1 MESLDSCATNKSK
14 GGMERRSLESQ
25 LSDRARVR
33 LGVVPEAS
41 GPAIG
46 AWLVEDDPSSAIFLI
61 YMYFELIK
69 FWGVADQIRN
79 NKDILLGPQ
88 QRQSFGVYSFAI
100 QLMQRRSVP

>member
-1 MESLDSCATNKSK
+1 VESLDSCATNKSK

-46 AWLVEDDPSSAIFLI
+46 AWLVEEDPSSAIFLI
-61 YMYFELIK
+61 YLY
-69 FWGVADQIRN
+69 
-79 NKDILLGPQ
+79 IL
-88 QRQSFGVYSFAI
+88 
-100 QLMQRRSVP
+100 

>member
-1 MESLDSCATNKSK
+1 M
-14 GGMERRSLESQ
+14 ESQ

-46 AWLVEDDPSSAIFLI
+46 AWLVEEDPSSAIFLI
-61 YMYFELIK
+61 YMYFQLIK
-69 FWGVADQIRN
+69 FWGWPTKS
-79 NKDILLGPQ
+79 KDILLDPQ